1 MYGFRMYLDGY
12 YKVKYLDH
20 IKEDL
25 TQEGFKTLEEL
36 KNNSIKVYTDI
47 LFNGDV
53 FVFPFDDKKVFLE
66 KEVFM
71 IINKEDSFDKDVVP
85 EIKEINLSIDEFLI
99 KRMENLYKEMW
110 HLSEY
115 NFINDLDYCDFSDLI
130 LEETSYRYTRKMPSD
145 EEYEEVANKL
155 FQLSDKDLK
164 QKLKDFDY
172 SHRWDSFYG

>member
-12 YKVKYLDH
+12 YKVEYLDH

-36 KNNSIKVYTDI
+36 KNHSIKVYTDI

-71 IINKEDSFDKDVVP
+71 IIKKKF
-85 EIKEINLSIDEFLI
+85 F
-99 KRMENLYKEMW
+99 
-110 HLSEY
+110 
-115 NFINDLDYCDFSDLI
+115 
-130 LEETSYRYTRKMPSD
+130 
-145 EEYEEVANKL
+145 
-155 FQLSDKDLK
+155 
-164 QKLKDFDY
+164 
-172 SHRWDSFYG
+172 